1 MKLVVIIDCIDGYNR
16 VFFFFLRAFMAQ
28 FETAFVLFV
37 VGNFSVVTTSLELS
51 DLMERWGTDC
61 RRWRWGGM
69 CFRQWQ

>member
-1 MKLVVIIDCIDGYNR
+1 MKLIVIIDRMGIQGI
-16 VFFFFLRAFMAQ
+16 FFFLRAFMAQ
-28 FETAFVLFV
+28 FEIAFVLFV

>member
-1 MKLVVIIDCIDGYNR
+1 
-16 VFFFFLRAFMAQ
+16 MAQ

-61 RRWRWGGM
+61 RRWQWGGM